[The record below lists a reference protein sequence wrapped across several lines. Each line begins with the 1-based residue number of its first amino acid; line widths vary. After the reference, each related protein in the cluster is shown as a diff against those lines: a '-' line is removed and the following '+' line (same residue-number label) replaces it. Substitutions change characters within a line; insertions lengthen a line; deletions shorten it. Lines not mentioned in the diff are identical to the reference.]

1 MIRQLHNL
9 QSDYPD
15 KSGTH
20 LTGPLLKR
28 EMVHIVPLMA
38 RLTHRAGKYN
48 SAEILEK
55 QKKKKSNL
63 MNS

>member
-1 MIRQLHNL
+1 MFSVIVRYLYNL
-9 QSDYPD
+9 QIGHPD

-38 RLTHRAGKYN
+38 CLTHRAGKYN

-55 QKKKKSNL
+55 QKKKKVI
-63 MNS
+63 